1 MVIIFYVMETFI
13 QYTCG
18 IIHDYIDQ
26 KVRAVVYSCDERF
39 HIMDIESGTSLEDK
53 LISIQTQLECV
64 SEKREV
70 INQVVSD
77 GVDII
82 RALLNSCAQ

>member
-1 MVIIFYVMETFI
+1 MEMFI

-18 IIHDYIDQ
+18 VIHEYIDQ
-26 KVRAVVYSCDERF
+26 KVRAVVYACDERF
-39 HIMDIESGTSLEDK
+39 HIADIESGISLGDK

-70 INQVVSD
+70 INQMVSD

-82 RALLNSCAQ
+82 RALLNSCSQYD